1 MPTSKG
7 APQAQPEPVGQFTA
21 GGLEALMDNLPHL
34 LDAARSGGDLILL
47 TNGPP
52 RVWVCNHPDVA
63 RAALHSPYLQPKRAA
78 HPFFKRVFGHSFL
91 YLQGTEWTERRRVFA
106 PAFRSEV
113 IPEYNAIVPR
123 ETARMISSWPSG
135 EPIWLNRAMFKLHFQ
150 ISAQTLIGIPQGSAL
165 DHLASLFDRALME
178 PEDAPIPEGEFYEL
192 WDEID
197 SVVFRW
203 IDSLPSSLP
212 PLMRRIAKTSPVPD
226 RTQVRDDIVT
236 FLMGA
241 TGSPTAQ
248 TVFAL
253 YFLVHLG
260 LQGRLAAEALV
271 GPSKHNSMG
280 WPVAFVHEV
289 LRLYP
294 VSFGFTREVQSPVT
308 ISGIALDPGDVVLAS
323 TYLAH
328 RDSRYYTDPL
338 TFRPERWLDGSLNG
352 LPRLAFLPFG
362 GGPHN
367 CMGAN
372 VALQRIP
379 TILSSM
385 ARSVTFAEIPD
396 RPWAL
401 PTALRHDAAQQL
413 FLVAQPL
420 LTSE

>member
-7 APQAQPEPVGQFTA
+7 AHKPVGQFTA

-34 LDAARSGGDLILL
+34 LDAARSDGDLILL
-47 TNGPP
+47 TQGPP

-63 RAALHSPYLQPKRAA
+63 RAALHSPQLQPKRAA
-78 HPFFKRVFGHSFL
+78 HPFFRRVFGNSFL
-91 YLQGTEWTERRRVFA
+91 YLQGTEWVERRRVFA
-106 PAFRSEV
+106 PAFRPEA
-113 IPEYNAIVPR
+113 IPDYNAIVPQ
-123 ETARMISSWPSG
+123 ETARMITSWPPR
-135 EPIWLNRAMFKLHFQ
+135 EPVWLNRALFKLHFQ
-150 ISAQTLIGIPQGSAL
+150 ISAQTLIGIPQGPAL
-165 DHLASLFDRALME
+165 DYLASLFDRALME
-178 PEDAPIPEGEFYEL
+178 PEDAPIPEDEFYEL

-197 SVVFRW
+197 SIVFRW
-203 IDSLPSSLP
+203 IDSLPASLP
-212 PLMRRIAKTSPVPD
+212 LLMRRIAKTNAVLH
-226 RTQVRDDIVT
+226 RTEVRDDIVT

-241 TGSPTAQ
+241 TGSPSAQ

-260 LQGRLAAEALV
+260 LQGRLAAESIA
-271 GPSKHNSMG
+271 PSRHNSMG
-280 WPVAFVHEV
+280 WPTAFFHEV

-294 VSFGFTREVQSPVT
+294 VSFGFTREVQSSVT
-308 ISGIALDPGDVVLAS
+308 IAGIALDPGDVVLAS

-338 TFRPERWLDGSLNG
+338 AFRPERWLDGSLNG
-352 LPRLAFLPFG
+352 LPRFAFLPFG

-367 CMGAN
+367 CMGAD

-379 TILSSM
+379 TILSCL
-385 ARSVTFAEIPD
+385 ARSVSFAEIPD

-413 FLVAQPL
+413 FLVQDPL
-420 LTSE
+420 STRE